1 MITAM
6 NYSIGKDVS
15 KLIDYTLVMHY
26 TDGRVK
32 HMTASADDSFPM
44 MQVFITDLSVFSG
57 WKLFTDYGTA
67 TAFIRQ
73 LKPPTPDAK

>member
-32 HMTASADDSFPM
+32 HMTASADD
-44 MQVFITDLSVFSG
+44 
-57 WKLFTDYGTA
+57 
-67 TAFIRQ
+67 
-73 LKPPTPDAK
+73 